1 MYSKWNSE
9 TSYPPSAP
17 HMHTGQSSQQMNQ
30 RLKNLEDQ
38 MELLI
43 KLMECNNQLLRS
55 CVQLKSSKTASARP
69 AEVRLSSE
77 CEFLVL
83 K

>member
-9 TSYPPSAP
+9 TLYQPAASQMPP
-17 HMHTGQSSQQMNQ
+17 GQHSSQQMTQ

-55 CVQLKSSKTASARP
+55 FEEQQNRVCTAGGGSVI
-69 AEVRLSSE
+69 VRM
-77 CEFLVL
+77 
-83 K
+83 